1 LGLRGAELA
10 PNWVSEANSALQPH
24 SREGVTVDLLLSDV
38 EVRVLGALIEKEITT
53 PDYYPLSLNALT
65 NACNQKSN
73 RNPVMALDEGTV
85 RAALDSLDRKWL
97 AARASGADSRVT
109 KFEHRAQEVFN
120 FDRRQT
126 AILCELMLR
135 GPQTLGELRAHAE
148 RMYRFDDMSALE
160 STLQKLIDRQPP
172 LAKKLPRLPGT
183 KEPRYAQLL
192 AGEKTE
198 WTALPDEPEALTA
211 PVYDDRIPRL
221 EAELAEVKQQL
232 ANLQQQFT
240 DFKKQFE

>member
-1 LGLRGAELA
+1 
-10 PNWVSEANSALQPH
+10 
-24 SREGVTVDLLLSDV
+24 VDLLLSDL

-73 RNPVMALDEGTV
+73 RDPVMALDEGTV
-85 RAALDSLDRKWL
+85 REALDALSRKWL
-97 AARASGADSRVT
+97 AGHSSSAESRVP
-109 KFEHRAQEVFN
+109 KYEHRAQEVFN

-126 AILCELMLR
+126 ALLCELMLR
-135 GPQTLGELRAHAE
+135 GPQTLGELRAHAD
-148 RMYRFDDMSALE
+148 RMFRFDDLE
-160 STLQKLIDRQPP
+160 TLELTLQKLIEREPP
-172 LAKKLPRLPGT
+172 LVKKLPRLPGT

-198 WTALPDEPEALTA
+198 WTTFVEPEAATLA
-211 PVYDDRIPRL
+211 PADDRIPRL
-221 EAELAEVKQQL
+221 EAELASVKQQL
-232 ANLQQQFT
+232 ADLQQQFA